1 MIEFKHSFTF
11 LFKIT
16 RIRFNFTENQLDM
29 RVARRDVRIVIANE
43 IALQRDINY
52 PRGSFKSNNKL
63 LRPVIGSAHIQGKF
77 TLKKY
82 LK

>member
-1 MIEFKHSFTF
+1 
-11 LFKIT
+11 
-16 RIRFNFTENQLDM
+16 M

-77 TLKKY
+77 TLKKN

>member
-1 MIEFKHSFTF
+1 MMEFKHSFTI

-16 RIRFNFTENQLDM
+16 RIRFNFTESLLVM
-29 RVARRDVRIVIANE
+29 RAARRDVRIVIANE

-52 PRGSFKSNNKL
+52 PKGSFKSNKKL
-63 LRPVIGSAHIQGKF
+63 LRPVIGWAHIQSKF
-77 TLKKY
+77 TLKKN